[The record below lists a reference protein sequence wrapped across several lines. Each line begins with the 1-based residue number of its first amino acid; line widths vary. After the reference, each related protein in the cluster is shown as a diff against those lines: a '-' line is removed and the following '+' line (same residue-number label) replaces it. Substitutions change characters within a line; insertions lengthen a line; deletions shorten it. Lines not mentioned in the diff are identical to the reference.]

1 MAPPLLVGLWFLVQ
15 ILQHLRCE
23 HSGPSDVK
31 WLRGCLTLNPRF
43 MGNPERLTFQ
53 SHPRLAV
60 PKMPGLGVARLQLSN
75 RKLPLADTLDA
86 LLTHGVLFNSYK
98 S

>member
-1 MAPPLLVGLWFLVQ
+1 
-15 ILQHLRCE
+15 
-23 HSGPSDVK
+23 
-31 WLRGCLTLNPRF
+31 

-75 RKLPLADTLDA
+75 RKLPLADTQDA